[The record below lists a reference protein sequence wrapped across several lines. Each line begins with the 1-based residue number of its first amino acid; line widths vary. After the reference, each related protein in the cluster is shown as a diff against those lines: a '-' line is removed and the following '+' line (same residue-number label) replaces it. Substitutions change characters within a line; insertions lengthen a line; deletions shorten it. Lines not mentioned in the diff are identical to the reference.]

1 MEKIEVS
8 WPLPARQNLQ
18 AFQRLKTLIN
28 LLCLFKYKNIL
39 GIFSVPGGK
48 KEETRVCNL
57 CSEAAYLNK

>member
-39 GIFSVPGGK
+39 GIFSVPGGEK
-48 KEETRVCNL
+48 GR
-57 CSEAAYLNK
+57 NKSM